1 MCQNSIVFRTLVAHT
16 FNNHLFFF
24 REFQF
29 IAFASD
35 DSIFIVRP
43 KIPIGFWCKRG
54 LNFKSLIQPSETF
67 LVELIA
73 THNIHVIEQIRL
85 LFVQLISNYKFKS
98 VYHRL
103 RVRGNKLGPRICVQF
118 FQNTF

>member
-1 MCQNSIVFRTLVAHT
+1 MCQNSIVFRTLVANT
-16 FNNHLFFF
+16 FNNHFFF
-24 REFQF
+24 REFQL
-29 IAFASD
+29 IASASD

-43 KIPIGFWCKRG
+43 KILINFWCNRR
-54 LNFKSLIQPSETF
+54 LNLKSLIQPSETF

-103 RVRGNKLGPRICVQF
+103 SVRGNKLGPRICVQF